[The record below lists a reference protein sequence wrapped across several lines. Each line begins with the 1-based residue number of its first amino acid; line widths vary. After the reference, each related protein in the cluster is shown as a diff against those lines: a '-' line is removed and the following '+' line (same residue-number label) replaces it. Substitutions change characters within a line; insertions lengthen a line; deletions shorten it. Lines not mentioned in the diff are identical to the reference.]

1 MSYRFLFF
9 VGWGVLG
16 YFRCYGCICFQHCL
30 FCFCCCVVGF
40 RGAFVGLP
48 RLYKVLKGVL
58 GISIDIEIFGNT
70 LHLQSLD
77 NSAIM

>member
-1 MSYRFLFF
+1 MAS
-9 VGWGVLG
+9 GVLWTV
-16 YFRCYGCICFQHCL
+16 RHVQL
-30 FCFCCCVVGF
+30 RCCVVGF

-70 LHLQSLD
+70 LHLQSLY